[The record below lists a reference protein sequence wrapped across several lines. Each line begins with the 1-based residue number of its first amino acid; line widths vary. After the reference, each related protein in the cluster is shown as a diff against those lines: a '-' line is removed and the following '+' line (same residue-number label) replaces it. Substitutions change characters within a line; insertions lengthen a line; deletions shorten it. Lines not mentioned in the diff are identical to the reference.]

1 MDSCNS
7 AETLGT
13 QILIIPHT
21 VANSLNL
28 ATVQTVNGLI
38 TTTATGLST
47 AMEGLVQLGI
57 WMIRMYTK
65 TLRCVLELVMNGS
78 LAALEDATRLV
89 QNLLHETAR
98 VISAHTDTL
107 AKGVNSAKSAIPF
120 MSGLIPDITIPPLD
134 GVPIPNLVAGV
145 QELSKHLPTFK
156 DLEARLVALI
166 TDPVRRISK
175 SVETT
180 VKSNQLDFAALP
192 LPDKGEVSFCAD
204 ADLSSVD
211 FVAGNALRVAW
222 WLAGVTVLLII
233 FIVFSNMVLIRYHH
247 WKQDRRFARVA
258 AMEDII
264 RHEDDQDYHPRRR
277 ANEHH
282 HIYLQPTFNRFAI
295 TTSRKLFRTRS
306 NRTLWRW
313 FLDYV
318 LYRPALVCA
327 AVGSIG
333 IIAIVLQQSAINSFR
348 NHQPV
353 MAKAVQELGYTAGT
367 SVNDQFG
374 ALTQD
379 FLTSTNE
386 ILADKE
392 DDFNR
397 KVFDSA
403 KEIGSVLEE
412 TLSTAIDGIAA
423 AVDTLLGSSQMAQ
436 PAKKFVDCLIMSR
449 LRSMQRAIEWVQAN
463 SRLSIPRV
471 PETALKADEASI
483 VGLTERMSV
492 EMFGDSLPDNDGG
505 YVGRALDSYENSLH
519 KETCLYAILLGGY
532 VVLVMLGVL
541 RVIIEK
547 RRENKH

>member
-1 MDSCNS
+1 MDSCYHVDNF
-7 AETLGT
+7 AT

-28 ATVQTVNGLI
+28 ATVQNVNGLI
-38 TTTATGLST
+38 TSTATGLST

-78 LAALEDATRLV
+78 IAALEDATRLV
-89 QNLLHETAR
+89 QNLLHETAS
-98 VISAHTDTL
+98 VISAHTDKL

-120 MSGLIPDITIPPLD
+120 MSGLIPDVTIPPLD
-134 GVPIPNLVAGV
+134 GVPMPNLVAGV

-156 DLEARLVALI
+156 ELEARLVALI

-175 SVETT
+175 SVETS
-180 VKSNQLDFAALP
+180 VKSNQLDFAVLP

-211 FVAGNALRVAW
+211 FVAGNVLRVAW
-222 WLAGVTVLLII
+222 WLTGVTILLII
-233 FIVFSNMVLIRYHH
+233 FIVFANMVLIRYHH
-247 WKQDRRFARVA
+247 WKQDRRVARVA
-258 AMEDII
+258 ATEDII
-264 RHEDDQDYHPRRR
+264 RHEDDQDHHPRRR

-295 TTSRKLFRTRS
+295 TTSRKLFRARS

-318 LYRPALVCA
+318 LYRPALMCA

-333 IIAIVLQQSAINSFR
+333 IIATVLQQSAINSFR
-348 NHQPV
+348 DRQPV
-353 MAKAVQELGYTAGT
+353 LAKVVQELGYTAGT

-374 ALTQD
+374 ALTKD
-379 FLTSTNE
+379 FRTSTNE

-412 TLSTAIDGIAA
+412 TLATTIDDITAT
-423 AVDTLLGSSQMAQ
+423 VDTFLGSSQMAQ
-436 PAKKFVDCLIMSR
+436 PAKKFVDCLITSR
-449 LRSMQRAIEWVQAN
+449 LRSMQRAIEWAQTN
-463 SRLSIPRV
+463 SRLSIPRI
-471 PETALKADEASI
+471 PETALKVDEESI
-483 VGLTERMSV
+483 VVLTERISV
-492 EMFGDSLPDNDGG
+492 EMFGNSLPDNDGG
-505 YVGRALDSYENSLH
+505 YVGRTLDSYEISLYR
-519 KETCLYAILLGGY
+519 ETYLYAILLGGY
-532 VVLVMLGVL
+532 VVLVMLGIL
-541 RVIIEK
+541 RVLMEK
-547 RRENKH
+547 RRANI